1 MEKYDVLV
9 VGELNVDLILD
20 GLHQFPE
27 TGKEIIAPEMTL
39 TLGSS
44 SAILASNLSV
54 LGNTVRFLGKIG
66 KDAFGKKVMEDLQ
79 AKGVNT
85 DSVIQSNTADTGIT
99 VALNYSEQRAMVT
112 YPGAMEELSVEEITD
127 QVLASARHL
136 HVSSVFL
143 QPRLKPGLPA
153 LFRRAKEQGLTT
165 SLDPQWDPSERWD
178 CDWSDLLP
186 YVDLFMPNLQE
197 AMHIAER
204 NTPNECISALK
215 PYANT
220 LVIKNGE
227 EGALIWDEGQLLVQK
242 SFHNPSVVDAI
253 GAGDSFNAGYIHRYI
268 RQENAANCAAF
279 GALCGAVN
287 TTAQGGTGAFS
298 SLEAFRETASKH
310 FNYQID
316 DL

>member
-9 VGELNVDLILD
+9 IGELNVDLILD

-44 SAILASNLSV
+44 SAIFASNLSV

-66 KDAFGKKVMEDLQ
+66 KDAFGRKVMEDLE
-79 AKGVNT
+79 AKGVDT
-85 DSVIQSNTADTGIT
+85 GSILQSDNADTGLT
-99 VALNYSEQRAMVT
+99 VALNYKEQRAMVT

-127 QVLASARHL
+127 QALDSARHL

-153 LFRRAKEQGLTT
+153 LFRRAKELGLTT
-165 SLDPQWDPSERWD
+165 SLDPQWDPSEHWD
-178 CDWSDLLP
+178 CNWPDLLP

-197 AMHIAER
+197 VMHIAGR
-204 NTPNECISALK
+204 DTAGECIATLK
-215 PYANT
+215 SYAHT
-220 LVIKNGE
+220 LVIKNGD
-227 EGALIWDEGQLLVQK
+227 EGALIWDNGQLLTQK

-268 RQENAANCAAF
+268 RQENTASCAEF

-287 TTAQGGTGAFS
+287 TTAPGGTGAFS
-298 SLEAFRETASKH
+298 SLQAFQETASQH
-310 FNYQID
+310 FNYKID
-316 DL
+316 EL